1 MPKGTP
7 STAVGSVDVPNAVR
21 GASTGFSILVI
32 GFLLAFFVSMTSQAA
47 TLIWIAA
54 VGVVAFATAARR
66 SQQAANPFLHG
77 AAAALLSF
85 ALVLPLLLP
94 FKEGRDPLSLGL
106 SVLGAL
112 VVGPISGWW
121 FAGRGRPRR

>member
-32 GFLLAFFVSMTSQAA
+32 GGLLAAFVSLASELGTV
-47 TLIWIAA
+47 LWLAA
-54 VGVVAFATAARR
+54 VAVLAFAVAARR
-66 SQQAANPFLHG
+66 SEHAGNPFLHG
-77 AAAALLSF
+77 AAAAVMSY

-94 FKEGRDPLSLGL
+94 FKEGRDPVSL
-106 SVLGAL
+106 AL
-112 VVGPISGWW
+112 TLLTALIIGPIAGWW
-121 FAGRGRPRR
+121 FAERARKRR